1 MDNTEKIRLMCEFL
15 YALRSL
21 WNKYA
26 KDTEK
31 VCGTMREQ
39 GFSETE
45 IQTLV
50 EQSRKEYED

>member
-1 MDNTEKIRLMCEFL
+1 MDSTEKIRLLCEFL
-15 YALRSL
+15 YALKSL

-31 VCGTMREQ
+31 ICAAMREQ

-45 IQTLV
+45 INAIV
-50 EQSRKEYED
+50 EQSRVDYED